1 MGKGSS
7 KGHTPREAKDNLKST
22 QLLSVIDAISEGP
35 IEGPVDGL
43 KSVLLNSTPVLD
55 TEGNTNISGVT
66 VVFRAGEQEQAPPE
80 GFESSGSE
88 TVLGTEVKYD
98 TPITRTITSANIDR
112 LRFTFGVQA
121 LVETTSKGDRN
132 PSEVRLLVQI
142 QRNGGWVTEKDITIK
157 GKTTSQYLASVVVD
171 NLPPRP
177 FNIRMRRM
185 TPDSTTDQ
193 LQNKTLWS
201 SYTEII
207 DVKQCYP
214 NTALVGVQVVSEQF
228 GSQQVSR
235 NYHLRGRI
243 LQVPS
248 NYNPQTRQYS
258 GIWDGTFKPAYS
270 NNMAWCLWDMLTH
283 PRYGMGKRLGAADV
297 DKWALYV
304 IGQNCDQSV
313 PDGFG
318 GTEPRITC
326 NAYLTTQRKAWDV
339 LSDFCSAMRC
349 MPVWNGQTLTFVQDR
364 PSDKVWTYNRSNVV
378 MPDDGAPF
386 RYSFSALKDRHNA
399 VEVNWIDPDNGW
411 ETATEL
417 VEDTQAIARY
427 GRNVTKM
434 DAFGCTSRGQAH
446 RAGLWLIKTELLET
460 QTVDFSVGAEGLR
473 HVPGDV
479 IEICD
484 DDYAGISTG
493 GRVLAVN
500 SQTRTLTLDR
510 EITLPSSG
518 TTLISLVDGNGNPV
532 SVEVQ
537 SVTDGMKVKVSR
549 VPDGVAG
556 YSVWGLKL
564 PTLRQR
570 LFRCVSIRENDD
582 GTYAITAVQ
591 HVPEKEA
598 IVDNGAHFDGDQSG
612 TVNGVTPP
620 AVQHLTAE
628 VTADSGEYQVLA
640 RWDTPKV
647 VKGVSFML
655 RLTVAADDGSER
667 LVSTARTTETTYR
680 FRQLALGRYMLTVRA
695 VNARGQ
701 QGDPASV
708 SFRIAAPAAPVTIE
722 LIPGYFQITAVP
734 RLAVYDPTVQFEFW
748 FSEKRITDIRQ
759 VETTAR
765 YLGTAMYWTAAS
777 INIRPGHD
785 YYFYI
790 RSVNIVGKS
799 AFVEAVGRPVNDAEV
814 YLNFFEGKINSTLLG
829 QELNDR
835 INASA
840 LRSEVEQLEDE
851 INQQIESD
859 IAEVTQKIG
868 ETENSLTQL
877 VAKKND
883 ELSLGISQ
891 VSQRVDNVSSEL
903 TQTVSQSNEENAR
916 QIAQVRQYV
925 DQKSSEI
932 MTTTDQKL
940 GDQEATIQQIQKV
953 QTDTSNNLNSMWA
966 VKLQQMQDGRLY
978 IAGIGAGIENTP
990 DGMQSQVLLAADR
1003 IAMINPAN
1011 GNTKPMFVGQGDQIF
1026 MNEVFLK
1033 YLTAP
1038 TITSGGNPPAF
1049 SLTPDG
1055 KLTAKNA
1062 DISGNVNANSGTLN
1076 NVTINENC
1084 QIKGKLSANQIE
1096 GDIVKTVGK
1105 SFPRNGSYASGT
1117 ITVTVYDDQ
1126 AFDRQIV
1133 IPPVLFRGGKHE
1145 NFNSNNQQSYWYS
1158 TCKLQVLKN
1167 GQEIF
1172 QQPATDVSRV
1182 FSSVIDMPAGHGHVT
1197 LTFNVSSYGA
1207 NNWTPT
1213 TSISDLLVVV
1223 MKKSTAGISIS

>member
-35 IEGPVDGL
+35 VEGPVDGL

-55 TEGNTNISGVT
+55 SDGNTNIAGVT
-66 VVFRAGEQEQAPPE
+66 VVFRAGEQEQTPPE

-157 GKTTSQYLASVVVD
+157 GKTTSQYLASVVVG

-214 NTALVGVQVVSEQF
+214 NTALVGVQVDSEQF

-304 IGQNCDQSV
+304 IGQYCDQSV

-326 NAYLTTQRKAWDV
+326 NAWLTTQRKAWDV

-399 VEVNWIDPDNGW
+399 VEVNWIDPNNGW

-434 DAFGCTSRGQAH
+434 DAFGCTSRGQGH

-518 TTLISLVDGNGNPV
+518 TTLISLVDGQGSPV

-537 SVTDGMKVKVSR
+537 SVTDGVKVKVSR
-549 VPDGVAG
+549 VPDGVAE

-647 VKGVSFML
+647 VKGVSFLL
-655 RLTVAADDGSER
+655 RLTVTADDGSER

-680 FRQLALGRYMLTVRA
+680 FTQLALGNYRLTVRA
-695 VNARGQ
+695 VNAWGQ

-708 SFRIAAPAAPVTIE
+708 SFRIAAPAAPSRIE
-722 LIPGYFQITAVP
+722 LTPGYFQITATP
-734 RLAVYDPTVQFEFW
+734 HLAVYDPTVQFEFW

-765 YLGTAMYWTAAS
+765 YLGTALYWIAAS
-777 INIRPGHD
+777 INIKPGHD

-790 RSVNIVGKS
+790 RSVNTVGKS
-799 AFVEAVGRPVNDAEV
+799 AFVEAVGRASDDASG
-814 YLNFFEGKINSTLLG
+814 YLDFFKGEIGKTHLA
-829 QELNDR
+829 QELWTQIDNG
-835 INASA
+835 
-840 LRSEVEQLEDE
+840 QLAPDLAE
-851 INQQIESD
+851 IRTSITD
-859 IAEVTQKIG
+859 
-868 ETENSLTQL
+868 
-877 VAKKND
+877 
-883 ELSLGISQ
+883 
-891 VSQRVDNVSSEL
+891 VSNEI
-903 TQTVSQSNEENAR
+903 TQTVNKKLEDQSA
-916 QIAQVRQYV
+916 A
-925 DQKSSEI
+925 
-932 MTTTDQKL
+932 
-940 GDQEATIQQIQKV
+940 IQQIQKV
-953 QTDTSNNLNSMWA
+953 QVDTNNNLNSMWA

-1003 IAMINPAN
+1003 IAMVNPAN

-1026 MNEVFLK
+1026 MNDVFLK
-1033 YLTAP
+1033 RLTAP

-1055 KLTAKNA
+1055 RLTAKNA
-1062 DISGNVNANSGTLN
+1062 DISGSVNANAGTLN

-1084 QIKGKLSANQIE
+1084 RVLGKLSANQIE
-1096 GDIVKTVGK
+1096 GDLVKTVGK
-1105 SFPRNGSYASGT
+1105 AFPRDSRAPERWPSGT
-1117 ITVTVYDDQ
+1117 ITVRVYDDQ
-1126 AFDRQIV
+1126 PFDRQIV
-1133 IPPVLFRGGKHE
+1133 IPAVAFRGAKHE
-1145 NFNSNNQQSYWYS
+1145 RENNDIYS
-1158 TCKLQVLKN
+1158 SCRLIVKKN
-1167 GQEIF
+1167 GAEIYNRT
-1172 QQPATDVSRV
+1172 ALDNTLVYTG
-1182 FSSVIDMPAGHGHVT
+1182 VIDMPAGRGHMT
-1197 LTFNVSSYGA
+1197 L
-1207 NNWTPT
+1207 
-1213 TSISDLLVVV
+1213 
-1223 MKKSTAGISIS
+1223 

>member
-35 IEGPVDGL
+35 VEGPVEGL

-66 VVFRAGEQEQAPPE
+66 VVFRAGEQEQTPPE

-157 GKTTSQYLASVVVD
+157 GKTTSQYLASVVVG

-214 NTALVGVQVVSEQF
+214 NTALVGVQVDSEQF

-326 NAYLTTQRKAWDV
+326 NAWLTTQRKAWDV

-399 VEVNWIDPDNGW
+399 VEVNWIDPNNGW

-484 DDYAGISTG
+484 DDYAGISIG

-500 SQTRTLTLDR
+500 SQARTLTLDR
-510 EITLPSSG
+510 EIMLPSSG

-537 SVTDGMKVKVSR
+537 SVTDGVKVKVSR

-667 LVSTARTTETTYR
+667 LVSTARTAETTYR
-680 FRQLALGRYMLTVRA
+680 FTQLALGNYRLTVRA
-695 VNARGQ
+695 VNAWGQ

-708 SFRIAAPAAPVTIE
+708 SFRIAAPAAPSRIE
-722 LIPGYFQITAVP
+722 LTPGYFQITATP
-734 RLAVYDPTVQFEFW
+734 HLAVYDPTVQFEFW
-748 FSEKRITDIRQ
+748 FSEKRIADIRQ

-765 YLGTAMYWTAAS
+765 YLGTALYWIAAS
-777 INIRPGHD
+777 INIKPGHD
-785 YYFYI
+785 YYFYV
-790 RSVNIVGKS
+790 RSVNTVGKS
-799 AFVEAVGRPVNDAEV
+799 TFVEAVGQPSDDASG
-814 YLNFFEGKINSTLLG
+814 YLDFFKGEIGKTHLA
-829 QELNDR
+829 QELWTQIDNG
-835 INASA
+835 
-840 LRSEVEQLEDE
+840 QLAPDLAE
-851 INQQIESD
+851 IRTSI
-859 IAEVTQKIG
+859 TG
-868 ETENSLTQL
+868 
-877 VAKKND
+877 
-883 ELSLGISQ
+883 
-891 VSQRVDNVSSEL
+891 VSNEI
-903 TQTVSQSNEENAR
+903 TQTVNKKLEDQSA
-916 QIAQVRQYV
+916 A
-925 DQKSSEI
+925 
-932 MTTTDQKL
+932 
-940 GDQEATIQQIQKV
+940 IQQIQKV
-953 QTDTSNNLNSMWA
+953 QVDTNNNLNSMWA

-1038 TITSGGNPPAF
+1038 TITSGGNPPTF

-1055 KLTAKNA
+1055 RLTAKNA

-1076 NVTINENC
+1076 NVTINQNC
-1084 QIKGKLSANQIE
+1084 RILGKLSANQIE

-1105 SFPRNGSYASGT
+1105 AFPRNGSYASGT

-1133 IPPVLFRGGKHE
+1133 VPPVLFRGGKHE

>member
-1 MGKGSS
+1 
-7 KGHTPREAKDNLKST
+7 
-22 QLLSVIDAISEGP
+22 
-35 IEGPVDGL
+35 
-43 KSVLLNSTPVLD
+43 
-55 TEGNTNISGVT
+55 
-66 VVFRAGEQEQAPPE
+66 
-80 GFESSGSE
+80 
-88 TVLGTEVKYD
+88 
-98 TPITRTITSANIDR
+98 
-112 LRFTFGVQA
+112 
-121 LVETTSKGDRN
+121 
-132 PSEVRLLVQI
+132 
-142 QRNGGWVTEKDITIK
+142 
-157 GKTTSQYLASVVVD
+157 
-171 NLPPRP
+171 
-177 FNIRMRRM
+177 
-185 TPDSTTDQ
+185 
-193 LQNKTLWS
+193 
-201 SYTEII
+201 
-207 DVKQCYP
+207 
-214 NTALVGVQVVSEQF
+214 
-228 GSQQVSR
+228 
-235 NYHLRGRI
+235 
-243 LQVPS
+243 
-248 NYNPQTRQYS
+248 
-258 GIWDGTFKPAYS
+258 
-270 NNMAWCLWDMLTH
+270 
-283 PRYGMGKRLGAADV
+283 
-297 DKWALYV
+297 
-304 IGQNCDQSV
+304 
-313 PDGFG
+313 
-318 GTEPRITC
+318 
-326 NAYLTTQRKAWDV
+326 
-339 LSDFCSAMRC
+339 
-349 MPVWNGQTLTFVQDR
+349 
-364 PSDKVWTYNRSNVV
+364 

-518 TTLISLVDGNGNPV
+518 TTLISLVDGSGNPV

-537 SVTDGMKVKVSR
+537 SVTDGVKVKVSR
-549 VPDGVAG
+549 VPDGVAE

-628 VTADSGEYQVLA
+628 VTTDSGEYQVLA

-647 VKGVSFML
+647 VKGVSFLL

-667 LVSTARTTETTYR
+667 LVSMARTTETTYR
-680 FRQLALGRYMLTVRA
+680 FRQLALGNYRLTVRA
-695 VNARGQ
+695 VNAWGQ

-708 SFRIAAPAAPVTIE
+708 SFRIAAPAAPSQIE
-722 LIPGYFQITAVP
+722 LTPGYFQITATP
-734 RLAVYDPTVQFEFW
+734 HLAVYDPTVQFEFW
-748 FSEKRITDIRQ
+748 FSEKRIADIRQ

-765 YLGTAMYWTAAS
+765 YLGTALYWIAAS
-777 INIRPGHD
+777 INIKPGHD

-790 RSVNIVGKS
+790 RSVNTVGKS
-799 AFVEAVGRPVNDAEV
+799 AFVEAVGQPSDDASG
-814 YLNFFEGKINSTLLG
+814 YLDFFKGEIGKSHLA
-829 QELNDR
+829 QELWTQIDNG
-835 INASA
+835 
-840 LRSEVEQLEDE
+840 QLAPDLAE
-851 INQQIESD
+851 IRTSITD
-859 IAEVTQKIG
+859 
-868 ETENSLTQL
+868 
-877 VAKKND
+877 
-883 ELSLGISQ
+883 
-891 VSQRVDNVSSEL
+891 VSNEI
-903 TQTVSQSNEENAR
+903 TQTVNKKLEDQSA
-916 QIAQVRQYV
+916 A
-925 DQKSSEI
+925 
-932 MTTTDQKL
+932 
-940 GDQEATIQQIQKV
+940 IQQIQKV
-953 QTDTSNNLNSMWA
+953 QVDTNNNLNSMWA

-1038 TITSGGNPPAF
+1038 TITSGGNPPTF

-1055 KLTAKNA
+1055 RLSARNA

-1076 NVTINENC
+1076 NVTINQNC
-1084 QIKGKLSANQIE
+1084 RILGKLSANQIE

-1105 SFPRNGSYASGT
+1105 AFPRNGSYASGT

-1133 IPPVLFRGGKHE
+1133 VPPVLFRGGKHE

>member
-1 MGKGSS
+1 
-7 KGHTPREAKDNLKST
+7 
-22 QLLSVIDAISEGP
+22 
-35 IEGPVDGL
+35 
-43 KSVLLNSTPVLD
+43 
-55 TEGNTNISGVT
+55 
-66 VVFRAGEQEQAPPE
+66 
-80 GFESSGSE
+80 
-88 TVLGTEVKYD
+88 
-98 TPITRTITSANIDR
+98 
-112 LRFTFGVQA
+112 
-121 LVETTSKGDRN
+121 
-132 PSEVRLLVQI
+132 
-142 QRNGGWVTEKDITIK
+142 
-157 GKTTSQYLASVVVD
+157 
-171 NLPPRP
+171 
-177 FNIRMRRM
+177 
-185 TPDSTTDQ
+185 
-193 LQNKTLWS
+193 
-201 SYTEII
+201 
-207 DVKQCYP
+207 
-214 NTALVGVQVVSEQF
+214 
-228 GSQQVSR
+228 
-235 NYHLRGRI
+235 
-243 LQVPS
+243 
-248 NYNPQTRQYS
+248 
-258 GIWDGTFKPAYS
+258 
-270 NNMAWCLWDMLTH
+270 
-283 PRYGMGKRLGAADV
+283 
-297 DKWALYV
+297 
-304 IGQNCDQSV
+304 
-313 PDGFG
+313 
-318 GTEPRITC
+318 
-326 NAYLTTQRKAWDV
+326 
-339 LSDFCSAMRC
+339 
-349 MPVWNGQTLTFVQDR
+349 
-364 PSDKVWTYNRSNVV
+364 
-378 MPDDGAPF
+378 
-386 RYSFSALKDRHNA
+386 
-399 VEVNWIDPDNGW
+399 
-411 ETATEL
+411 
-417 VEDTQAIARY
+417 
-427 GRNVTKM
+427 
-434 DAFGCTSRGQAH
+434 
-446 RAGLWLIKTELLET
+446 
-460 QTVDFSVGAEGLR
+460 
-473 HVPGDV
+473 
-479 IEICD
+479 

-518 TTLISLVDGNGNPV
+518 TTLISLVDGSGNPV

-537 SVTDGMKVKVSR
+537 SVTDGVKVKVSR
-549 VPDGVAG
+549 VPDGVAE

-628 VTADSGEYQVLA
+628 VTTDSGEYQVLA

-647 VKGVSFML
+647 VKGVSFLL

-667 LVSTARTTETTYR
+667 LVSMARTTETTYR
-680 FRQLALGRYMLTVRA
+680 FRQLALGNYRLTVRA
-695 VNARGQ
+695 VNAWGQ

-708 SFRIAAPAAPVTIE
+708 SFRIAAPAAPSQIE
-722 LIPGYFQITAVP
+722 LTPGYFQITATP
-734 RLAVYDPTVQFEFW
+734 HLAVYDPTVQFEFW
-748 FSEKRITDIRQ
+748 FSEKRIADIRQ

-765 YLGTAMYWTAAS
+765 YLGTALYWIAAS
-777 INIRPGHD
+777 INIKPGHD

-790 RSVNIVGKS
+790 RSVNTVGKS
-799 AFVEAVGRPVNDAEV
+799 AFVEAVGQPSDDASG
-814 YLNFFEGKINSTLLG
+814 YLDFFKGEIGKSHLA
-829 QELNDR
+829 QELWTQIDNG
-835 INASA
+835 
-840 LRSEVEQLEDE
+840 QLAPDLAE
-851 INQQIESD
+851 IRTSITD
-859 IAEVTQKIG
+859 
-868 ETENSLTQL
+868 
-877 VAKKND
+877 
-883 ELSLGISQ
+883 
-891 VSQRVDNVSSEL
+891 VSNEI
-903 TQTVSQSNEENAR
+903 TQTVNKKLEDQSA
-916 QIAQVRQYV
+916 A
-925 DQKSSEI
+925 
-932 MTTTDQKL
+932 
-940 GDQEATIQQIQKV
+940 IQQIQKV
-953 QTDTSNNLNSMWA
+953 QVDTNNNLNSMWA

-1038 TITSGGNPPAF
+1038 TITSGGNPPTF

-1055 KLTAKNA
+1055 RLSARNA

-1076 NVTINENC
+1076 NVTINQNC
-1084 QIKGKLSANQIE
+1084 RILGKLSANQIE

-1105 SFPRNGSYASGT
+1105 AFPRNGSYASGT

-1133 IPPVLFRGGKHE
+1133 VPPVLFRGGKHE

>member
-1 MGKGSS
+1 
-7 KGHTPREAKDNLKST
+7 
-22 QLLSVIDAISEGP
+22 
-35 IEGPVDGL
+35 
-43 KSVLLNSTPVLD
+43 
-55 TEGNTNISGVT
+55 
-66 VVFRAGEQEQAPPE
+66 VFRAGEQEQAPPE

-655 RLTVAADDGSER
+655 RLTVTADDGSER